1 MPSPEEIEAILKK
14 EGIAEFAED
23 VRRLN
28 REELAVHFASA
39 RSGRIILTPLLKS
52 IIWGAYRRIQSG
64 QEAPIQG
71 NIRTFWYRWCKVVLS
86 HIPDD
91 DEVKTDPYE
100 TMLKAFSRMVLDLK
114 LFRYADF
121 DFTDD
126 NWENRLVGT
135 ERPWLL
141 VFAEKTGWFR
151 FLRQVREKWGVSVL
165 ALGGA
170 PSALSSEYTA
180 AKIRESL
187 GEEQR
192 PVQLVG
198 LVDYDPSG
206 QIIAEAFRGQLERVG
221 LEVEG
226 MEMVIHPRH
235 YTAEELAMFRYP
247 LPRRQKTKL
256 RQWLEETGGI
266 EGEAYGLEVESMP
279 LERLT
284 GLVDGLIERLV

>member
-1 MPSPEEIEAILKK
+1 MPQDIEQILKA
-14 EGIAEFAED
+14 EGIVEFEED
-23 VRRLN
+23 IRRLN

-52 IIWGAYRRIQSG
+52 IIWSAFRRFQSG
-64 QEAPIQG
+64 RDTPLPG

-91 DEVKTDPYE
+91 DNVKTDPYE

-114 LFRYADF
+114 LFQYADF

-126 NWENRLVGT
+126 NWENRLIGT
-135 ERPWLL
+135 ERPGIL

-151 FLRQVREKWGVSVL
+151 FLRKVHEKWGVSIL

-170 PSALSSEYTA
+170 PSALTSEYTYRDILA
-180 AKIRESL
+180 AMGDNIRPI
-187 GEEQR
+187 QMI
-192 PVQLVG
+192 G
-198 LVDYDPSG
+198 LVDFDPSG
-206 QIIAEAFRGQLERVG
+206 KIIAEAFKNQSQQVG
-221 LEVEG
+221 MDVG
-226 MEMVIHPRH
+226 SMELVIHPKH

-256 RQWLEETGGI
+256 RQWLDEVGGI
-266 EGEAYGLEVESMP
+266 DGEAYGLEIESMP

-284 GLVDGLIERLV
+284 GLVDELVERCV

>member
-1 MPSPEEIEAILKK
+1 MCPDAHIQNILSE
-14 EGIAEFAED
+14 EGIVEFDED
-23 VRRLN
+23 LRRLN
-28 REELAVHFASA
+28 REELALHFASA
-39 RSGRIILTPLLKS
+39 RSGRIILTRLIKS
-52 IIWGAYRRIQSG
+52 IIWCAYRRFQSG
-64 QEAPIQG
+64 QEAPRQG

-91 DEVKTDPYE
+91 DNVKTDPYE

-126 NWENRLVGT
+126 NWENRLIGA
-135 ERPWLL
+135 EHPWIL

-151 FLRQVREKWGVSVL
+151 CLRKVCEKWGVSVL

-180 AKIRESL
+180 RDILAAMGQQSRT
-187 GEEQR
+187 
-192 PVQLVG
+192 VQLIG
-198 LVDYDPSG
+198 LVDFDPSG
-206 QIIAEAFRGQLERVG
+206 KIIAEAFRDQLQQVG
-221 LEVEG
+221 LEVGG
-226 MEMVIHPRH
+226 MELVIHPKH
-235 YTAEELAMFRYP
+235 YTVEELAMFRYP

-256 RQWLEETGGI
+256 RQWLEEVGGI
-266 EGEAYGLEVESMP
+266 DGEAYGLEVESMP

-284 GLVDGLIERLV
+284 GLVDELIQQLV